1 MINVLLFLA
10 EGFEEV
16 EALTVVDV
24 LRRANVKC
32 DTCSIS
38 DSNCVTGSHGIQVKS
53 DTTIRKADTK
63 EYGAVVLPG
72 GMPGAENLKDNSKVI
87 HIVSD
92 FYRRGKIVA
101 AICAAPIVLEKA
113 QVIKG
118 NRVTSYPDVKD
129 DLKDCNYEEELFVE
143 DKNLITSRGPATA
156 IYFALK
162 LVERIVDK
170 EKAEGLKN
178 GMMLEFV
185 EDKIKGGITE

>member
-10 EGFEEV
+10 EGFEEI

-24 LRRANVKC
+24 LRRANIKC

-38 DSNCVTGSHGIQVKS
+38 DSEYVKGAHGIEVKS
-53 DTTIRKADTK
+53 DTIIRKVDLR

-72 GMPGAENLKDNSKVI
+72 GMPGSTNLRDNGKVI

-92 FYRRGKIVA
+92 FYKRGKIVA

-113 QVIKG
+113 QIIKG
-118 NRVTSYPDVKD
+118 NKITSYPGAIE
-129 DLKDCNYEEELFVE
+129 DLTDCIYQEELFVE
-143 DKNLITSRGPATA
+143 DKNLITSRGPATS

-162 LVERIVDK
+162 LVERIADK
-170 EKAEGLKN
+170 EKARKLKD
-178 GMMLEFV
+178 GMMLDFV
-185 EDKIKGGITE
+185 EKKIKG